1 MYRGLFL
8 ADIHIGAMG
17 YDQTCVEYEFFRSL
31 LKKYTENGLLDFI
44 VVGGDF
50 FDKQVYTAD
59 PFIEIAQRFMIQLL
73 VSTKILRVIYGT
85 ASHESKQYSLFGPLT
100 AELPKEINQPDIMKF
115 DFKVINTVCEE
126 ELLPGLHVL
135 YIPEE
140 YVYDK
145 GSYYKQYLSKKGE
158 YDFIF
163 GHGIIQEAFTGKIK
177 DTKEKKSVRKKAP
190 IFTAGELAYACRG
203 EVIFGHYHV
212 HTHMADNV
220 SYVGSLS
227 RWQHGEE
234 ETKGFYQ
241 LTIDMD
247 QDPPK
252 IRKDFVINSEALLY
266 VTKSFG
272 YNDPVFKEES
282 NWEDTAKKLLKV
294 RLQKNIYRLR
304 VIFNIPVGYENPEAF
319 ILFFRERFK
328 NEAHIN
334 VEFSNGYVEKKM
346 KNANERVQELP
357 DDMKFFIDRNVPIA
371 EKLQAYVKMKRD
383 VELPVEEV
391 KWYLEKCNS
400 IQDVIKMIE
409 ERLANTKEGGQQ

>member
-8 ADIHIGAMG
+8 ADIHIGAMS
-17 YDQTCVEYEFFRSL
+17 YNQTCIEYEFLKSL
-31 LKKYTENGLLDFI
+31 LKKYTKDSLLDFI
-44 VVGGDF
+44 IVGGDF
-50 FDKQVYTAD
+50 FDKQAYTSD

-73 VSTKILRVIYGT
+73 VSTKVLRVIYGT
-85 ASHESKQYSLFGPLT
+85 ASHESKQYSLFGPL
-100 AELPKEINQPDIMKF
+100 AELPKELNHPDIMQF

-140 YVYDK
+140 YIYDK
-145 GSYYKQYLSKKGE
+145 RDYYNQYLSEKDK

-190 IFTAGELAYACRG
+190 IFTAGELSYACGG
-203 EVIFGHYHV
+203 EVLFGHYHV
-212 HTHMADNV
+212 HSEMEGNV

-234 ETKGFYQ
+234 ESKGFYQ

-247 QDPPK
+247 GDIPK

-266 VTKSFG
+266 VTRSFG
-272 YNDPVFKEES
+272 YNDEVFKEES
-282 NWEDTAKKLLKV
+282 NWEDTAKKILKA
-294 RLQKNIYRLR
+294 RLQKNIYRLK

-328 NEAHIN
+328 SESHIN
-334 VEFSNGYVEKKM
+334 VEFSNGYVDKKV

-357 DDMKFFIDRNVPIA
+357 DDMKFFIDRNIPIA
-371 EKLQAYVKMKRD
+371 EKLVEYTKMKRNVEIPVDD
-383 VELPVEEV
+383 VR
-391 KWYLEKCNS
+391 WYLEKCNS
-400 IQDVIKMIE
+400 IQDVVAMIE
-409 ERLANTKEGGQQ
+409 KRLNSGDNPSTIA